1 VSNTWHFIESYEGA
15 DAKWLWRS
23 VRADGTIETQSPP
36 FNTYGT
42 AVIDAIGKG
51 FQPRREIWIVTTQ
64 HTITHYRP
72 GRPPMTVPFTDDSP
86 STFVIPR
93 QKHAVT

>member
-1 VSNTWHFIESYEGA
+1 MSNTWHFIESYEGA
-15 DAKWLWRS
+15 DAKWVWRS
-23 VRADGTIETQSPP
+23 TRADGTIETQSPP

-64 HTITHYRP
+64 HTVTHYRP
-72 GRPPMTVPFTDDSP
+72 GKLPLTVPFTESP
-86 STFVIPR
+86 PALVFPR
-93 QKHAVT
+93 QKDAVT